1 MIDIFQSFNLSP
13 HTLDLNNQYSSNL
26 GNIIT
31 LGQFIG
37 YLNSKSLWLEIVSEI
52 GMRLLYSILKP
63 IRTHIKHGFGILT
76 L

>member
-26 GNIIT
+26 GNMIT
-31 LGQFIG
+31 LGQFVG
-37 YLNSKSLWLEIVSEI
+37 FLNSKSLQLKIVSEI
-52 GMRLLYSILKP
+52 SMRLLYSIFKP
-63 IRTHIKHGFGILT
+63 IQTHRKHEFGILT